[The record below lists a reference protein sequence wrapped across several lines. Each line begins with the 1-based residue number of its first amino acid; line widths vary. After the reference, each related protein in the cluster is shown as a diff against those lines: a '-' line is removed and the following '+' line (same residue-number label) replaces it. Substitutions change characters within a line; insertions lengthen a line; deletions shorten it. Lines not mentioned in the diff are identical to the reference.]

1 MKTRL
6 ISFTERGARLAQR
19 LADILGGESC
29 RCGGEVSLGDWTRDA
44 FAQADA
50 LVFVG
55 AVGIAVR
62 AVAPYVVSKAHDP
75 AVVVVDEVGN
85 HVIPILSGHLGGA
98 NSLAR
103 RIAEVIGGTAVITTA
118 TDLNGVF
125 AVDEWARLHDC
136 AVLEPGHIKEVSGRL
151 LAGETLPFSSSFF
164 ITGESP
170 EGVEWSD
177 AGMVHLGIYRREA
190 RLHLVPRIG
199 VLGVGCKRGTP
210 ERVLEAAF
218 QRFTEQ
224 TGLLE
229 NAVAAAASIDLKAEE
244 PGLLAFCARHGW
256 TLTTYS
262 AQQLAAVPG
271 NFTPSAFVCMVTGV
285 DNVCERSAVLCS
297 GGALEIQKQAYDG
310 VTLALALKPFVP
322 DWRWRNG

>member
-1 MKTRL
+1 MKLRL
-6 ISFTERGARLAQR
+6 ISFTERGAGLARR

-29 RCGGEVSLGDWTRDA
+29 RCGGEISLGDWTRDA
-44 FAQADA
+44 FARADA

-62 AVAPYVVSKAHDP
+62 AVAPHITSKAHDP
-75 AVVVVDEVGN
+75 AVVVVDELGH
-85 HVIPILSGHLGGA
+85 HVVPILSGHLGGA

-103 RIAEVIGGTAVITTA
+103 QIAEAIGGTAVITTA
-118 TDLNGVF
+118 TDLNGAF

-136 AVLEPGHIKEVSGRL
+136 AVLEPGRIKEVSGRL
-151 LAGETLPFSSSFF
+151 LAGETVSFSSCFP
-164 ITGESP
+164 ITGELP
-170 EGVEWSD
+170 EGIELSD
-177 AGMVHLGIYRREA
+177 PGVVHLGIYRREA

-199 VLGVGCKRGTP
+199 VLGVGCRRGTS
-210 ERVLEAAF
+210 ERTLEAAF
-218 QRFTEQ
+218 RSFTGQ

-229 NAVAAAASIDLKAEE
+229 SAIIAAASIDLKAEE

-256 TLTTYS
+256 PLTTYS

-271 NFTPSAFVCMVTGV
+271 SFTPSAFVRSVTGV

-297 GGALEIQKQAYDG
+297 GGALEIQKRVLDG
-310 VTLALALKPFVP
+310 VTLALAFKPFTP